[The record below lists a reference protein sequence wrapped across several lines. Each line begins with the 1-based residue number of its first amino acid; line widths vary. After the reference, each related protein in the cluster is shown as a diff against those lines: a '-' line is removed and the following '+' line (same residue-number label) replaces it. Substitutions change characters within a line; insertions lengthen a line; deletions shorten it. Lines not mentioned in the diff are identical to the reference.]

1 LSIHFQRDSI
11 NTPDTL
17 RGTIKATD
25 NEGIDSLW
33 MQVGVQPEVGV
44 DGGLQFTF
52 EAPFLFFIDSGLS
65 PGARVAVRVR
75 GRDIAGYAGALDT
88 FVVIK

>member
-1 LSIHFQRDSI
+1 
-11 NTPDTL
+11 
-17 RGTIKATD
+17 
-25 NEGIDSLW
+25 
-33 MQVGVQPEVGV
+33 MQVGIQPEVGV

-65 PGARVAVRVR
+65 PGAKISVQVR
-75 GRDIAGYAGALDT
+75 GRDIAGYSDVLDT